1 MFGVMNCAGLDGFGA
16 RKVSVEADISR
27 GLPAFLMVG
36 LAENSVKESRVRVQS
51 AIINAGFD
59 FPRARISINLAP
71 ADMQKY
77 GTAFDLS
84 IALAILLASGVI
96 AKPKIKGVAAIGEL
110 SLTGEVRPVRGML
123 ALAESI
129 SDQGIKYLL
138 VPKENAAE
146 ASLIT
151 NLQIKIVSNFQE
163 VVEAITQAKIDQ
175 LPEIS
180 PAHQP
185 AELMGL
191 ADMADVVGQEEA
203 RRALLIAAAGNHNML
218 LIGGPGSGK
227 SMMACRLPSIL
238 PPLRYQEALTL
249 TKIYSIAGLTL
260 SGNLI
265 QERPFRA
272 PHHSTT
278 RAGLVGGGS
287 NIVRPG
293 EISLASFGVLFLDEL
308 LEFPRTV
315 LEVLRQPLENGEVT
329 ISRANQ
335 HITFPADISLV
346 AALNPCP
353 CGNFGQKRNEC
364 KCSEMTILKY
374 QSRLSG
380 PLIDR
385 IDLHVNVPPVDLK
398 LMANAQ
404 SGETSSSMRAKVIKA
419 RAMQENRFK
428 SNITNAKMSRPEIK
442 QFAHLSPSAST
453 FLVRAAEKLRVS
465 ARGFDRIIRVAR
477 TIADLAEETCIYE
490 HHLAEALQY
499 RPSPGLMRNC

>member
-1 MFGVMNCAGLDGFGA
+1 MFGVMSCAGLDGFGA
-16 RKVSVEADISR
+16 KKVSVEADISR

-51 AIINAGFD
+51 AISNAGFD

-71 ADMQKY
+71 ADVQKH

-84 IALAILLASGVI
+84 IALAILLATGVI
-96 AKPKIKGVAAIGEL
+96 AKSKVKGLAAIGEL

-146 ASLIT
+146 AALIT
-151 NLQIKIVSNFQE
+151 NLQVKIVSSFQE
-163 VVEAITQAKIDQ
+163 VVEAIVQSKIDQ
-175 LPEIS
+175 LPDIN
-180 PAHQP
+180 PASKAVLTTDGP
-185 AELMGL
+185 
-191 ADMADVVGQEEA
+191 DMVDVVGQEEA

-238 PPLRYQEALTL
+238 PPLCYQEALTL
-249 TKIYSIAGLTL
+249 TKIYSIAGLTI

-265 QERPFRA
+265 HDRPFRA

-287 NIVRPG
+287 GIVRPG

-329 ISRANQ
+329 ISRASQ
-335 HITFPADISLV
+335 HVTFPADISLV

-353 CGNFGQKRNEC
+353 CGNFGQKKGEC
-364 KCSEMTILKY
+364 KCSEMAILKY

-404 SGETSSSMRAKVIKA
+404 GGESSSSMRDKVIKA
-419 RAMQENRFK
+419 RRVQENRFK
-428 SNITNAKMSRPEIK
+428 GSTTNAKMSRPEIK
-442 QFAHLSPSAST
+442 RLAQLSPSASA

-477 TIADLAEETCIYE
+477 TIADLGEEACIHE

-499 RPSPGLMRNC
+499 RPSPGLVRN